1 VCTCDRVCQCV
12 WDWMMPS
19 IRGGRAMFSMSVCV
33 CKVEVTEEV
42 LARNRKRTTTPK
54 QKQSK
59 KGAARLNIQEK
70 ERW

>member
-1 VCTCDRVCQCV
+1 
-12 WDWMMPS
+12 
-19 IRGGRAMFSMSVCV
+19 MFSMSVCV

>member
-1 VCTCDRVCQCV
+1 MCVLVIVCVNVCGIG
-12 WDWMMPS
+12 MMPS
-19 IRGGRAMFSMSVCV
+19 LRGGRAMFSMSVCV

-59 KGAARLNIQEK
+59 KGAARLIQEK